1 MTLGLLCLN
10 TNIGRCIWLF
20 RHKYLAD
27 DTLSHY
33 KACLVANDNTQIE
46 GIDVDETF
54 SLVVKPG
61 TIQTVFSLAISRHWP
76 VHQLAVKKVYI
87 HQPPGFQDYA
97 HLDYV
102 CLLQRSLYG
111 LKQGIYVM
119 CDSLRMF
126 LSKHMYATEILKRAH
141 MVGCNSSRNP
151 VDTESKLGDDGDLV
165 YDPTL
170 YRSLAGS
177 FQYLTF
183 TCPDISYAVQQV
195 CLYFHDPPEPHFSA
209 LKQIL
214 RYVRGTLAYR
224 LQLFSSSTTSLVAYS
239 DADQVGFPKTRR
251 STSCYC
257 VFLGNNL
264 LLWSSK
270 RQPTLPRSSAEE
282 EYRGVANVVVET
294 LTVIFS
300 GWIVYK
306 SDRKLAFFM
315 FLHDISMHIFTKGSP
330 SALFE
335 EFCTSLSVQC
345 SPTQTLGEC

>member
-1 MTLGLLCLN
+1 MTLRLLYLN

-33 KACLVANDNTQIE
+33 KACLIVNDSTQIE

-54 SLVVKPG
+54 SLVVKPEVSLWSEVG
-61 TIQTVFSLAISRHWP
+61 TDTAYLLP
-76 VHQLAVKKVYI
+76 
-87 HQPPGFQDYA
+87 
-97 HLDYV
+97 YV
-102 CLLQRSLYG
+102 DDIVLTASYEIILQRIIASLHQEFFMTDLGSLNYF
-111 LKQGIYVM
+111 LGIYVM
-119 CDSLRMF
+119 RDSLRIF
-126 LSKHMYATEILKRAH
+126 LSKHMYATEILKQAH

-195 CLYFHDPPEPHFSA
+195 CLYFHDPPEPYFLA
-209 LKQIL
+209 LKHIL

-239 DADQVGFPKTRR
+239 DVDQVGFPKTRR

-257 VFLGNNL
+257 VFFGNNL

-294 LTVIFS
+294 CWLRNLLRELHTHLS
-300 GWIVYK
+300 SATLVYC
-306 SDRKLAFFM
+306 DNKLVVAGQVGV
-315 FLHDISMHIFTKGSP
+315 LHVSSRY
-330 SALFE
+330 
-335 EFCTSLSVQC
+335 
-345 SPTQTLGEC
+345 